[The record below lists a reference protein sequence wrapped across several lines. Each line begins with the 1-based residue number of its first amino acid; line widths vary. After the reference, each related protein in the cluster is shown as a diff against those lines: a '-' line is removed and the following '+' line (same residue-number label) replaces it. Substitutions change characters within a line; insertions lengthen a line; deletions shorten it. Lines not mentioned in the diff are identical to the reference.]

1 MAIQITRTDVW
12 AAEIEDRP
20 GALAE
25 RLSALS
31 AAGADLGFV
40 LAKGMA
46 KSDDPGVVF
55 ITPLKGAKQLRAAEQ
70 ESFVKTDGL
79 HCLRVEGA
87 DKPGLGA
94 GITEVLARED
104 INLRGLSATVVGR
117 RFICYLALYTAADA
131 TRATR
136 ILKKL

>member
-1 MAIQITRTDVW
+1 MALQITRTDVW

-25 RLSALS
+25 KLAVLS

-40 LAKGMA
+40 LARGMS

-55 ITPLKGAKQLRAAEQ
+55 VTPLKGAKQLRAAEQ
-70 ESFVKTDGL
+70 QGFVKTDGL
-79 HCLRVEGA
+79 HCLRVGGT

-94 GITEVLARED
+94 RITETLAREG
-104 INLRGLSATVVGR
+104 INLRGLSATVVGK
-117 RFICYLALYTAADA
+117 RFTCYLALYTAADA
-131 TRATR
+131 TTATR
-136 ILKKL
+136 IVKKL